1 MSFVM
6 KHSYFPNSIMTNEK
20 TEIQRQGGSMS
31 HTQNRN
37 EPQEQERCIESSKST
52 NQIISISSNEMPSSK
67 QDKLYNPNEGNVAL
81 VKKIVCNFIRKHHNI
96 TLLRGAFCAWKS
108 VADFAL
114 AKKKMHKSECKRDKI
129 TLRRGA
135 FCAWKVVADFAL
147 AKKMTHAKL
156 IKQSCKRHNIT
167 LLRGAFRAWKMAVQV
182 APYKSMIV
190 NVINRCCERHNMT
203 LLRGAFRAWKM
214 AVQVAIAKKMQCEDH
229 NITLL
234 PGAFR
239 AWKMAVQVAS
249 YKSMIVNVIDRCCER
264 HNITLLR
271 GAFCAWKMAVQVA
284 IAKKMQCEDHNITLL
299 PGAFRA
305 WKMAVQVAS
314 YKSMIVNV
322 IDRCCERHNI
332 TLLRGAFCA
341 WKMAV
346 QVAPYKI
353 MIVNVI
359 DKCYERHNIT
369 LHRNAFFAWK
379 MTVQVALAKKNVCK
393 LIQKIH
399 KIALLRGAF
408 RLWNTFKKKLVST
421 FECGFQVIKN
431 AVSVDFM
438 CKILHGIHAC
448 PLNYVFRVWNMFKVD
463 VLAKKRLIRS
473 MQYRIQRKRYLVAFR
488 LWENFGKYMLAM
500 QRLLNVRKDPKNLTL
515 MRHFFGEWVLL
526 PKKKM
531 LEVRTFLEDIES
543 EDYIDQII
551 KRLTERGLFLPNQ
564 ESVESFDPENFI
576 SESDEESS
584 DSDTEK
590 LVSI

>member
-1 MSFVM
+1 ML
-6 KHSYFPNSIMTNEK
+6 NEK

-31 HTQNRN
+31 DTQNRN

-67 QDKLYNPNEGNVAL
+67 QDKLDNPNEGNVAL
-81 VKKIVCNFIRKHHNI
+81 VKKIVCNFIHKHNNI
-96 TLLRGAFCAWKS
+96 TLLRGAFCVWKS
-108 VADFAL
+108 VVDFA
-114 AKKKMHKSECKRDKI
+114 I
-129 TLRRGA
+129 T
-135 FCAWKVVADFAL
+135 
-147 AKKMTHAKL
+147 KKMTHRKL
-156 IKQSCKRHNIT
+156 IEQSCK
-167 LLRGAFRAWKMAVQV
+167 
-182 APYKSMIV
+182 
-190 NVINRCCERHNMT
+190 
-203 LLRGAFRAWKM
+203 
-214 AVQVAIAKKMQCEDH
+214 
-229 NITLL
+229 
-234 PGAFR
+234 
-239 AWKMAVQVAS
+239 
-249 YKSMIVNVIDRCCER
+249 
-264 HNITLLR
+264 
-271 GAFCAWKMAVQVA
+271 
-284 IAKKMQCEDHNITLL
+284 
-299 PGAFRA
+299 
-305 WKMAVQVAS
+305 
-314 YKSMIVNV
+314 
-322 IDRCCERHNI
+322 RHNI

-369 LHRNAFFAWK
+369 FHRNAFFAWK
-379 MTVQVALAKKNVCK
+379 MTVQVALAKKIVYK
-393 LIQKIH
+393 LIEKIH

-463 VLAKKRLIRS
+463 VLAKKRLISS
-473 MQYRIQRKRYLVAFR
+473 MKCRIQRKRCLVAFR

-551 KRLTERGLFLPNQ
+551 NRLTERGLFLANQ
-564 ESVESFDPENFI
+564 ESVESFDPENLI
-576 SESDEESS
+576 SESDEASS